1 MRTGDAPLPALP
13 ALPAHAKFAEI
24 RRRPRLNLQPVEFG
38 KKPSVTTQF

>member
-1 MRTGDAPLPALP
+1 MRTGDAPLP

-38 KKPSVTTQF
+38 KKPSVTTQFETQ